1 MDTVRTASQDETGTL
16 AGQPVSRKEQQAIA
30 ARDRIV
36 RAVIECL
43 DELGY
48 AETSINRI
56 QKRAGISRGALT
68 HHFPSK
74 EELMVVT
81 AERLLRPTLV
91 PQRGGTHP
99 QQTAEQRR
107 ATVETDIVWMW
118 EKLVDTREGRAL
130 LEILVATRTDVAL
143 KGRISETFVR
153 WNRAINDSL
162 IANHPVLGL
171 GEEEQREIWSMCR
184 VFMRGLNTQNQFE
197 PDHAARHKLVSSFA
211 RMIATRFS

>member
-1 MDTVRTASQDETGTL
+1 MSEADKAPTTAQTPP
-16 AGQPVSRKEQQAIA
+16 AAAPSRKEQQAIA

-36 RAVIECL
+36 RAVIDCL
-43 DELGY
+43 DEHGY

-56 QKRAGISRGALT
+56 QERAGISRGALT

-81 AERLLRPTLV
+81 AERLLQPTLV
-91 PQRGGTHP
+91 PPRKSARHFDSAPQRM
-99 QQTAEQRR
+99 A
-107 ATVETDIVWMW
+107 AVEADIVWMW

-143 KGRISETFVR
+143 KGRISQTFFR

-162 IANHPVLGL
+162 AANYLLHGL
-171 GEEEQREIWSMCR
+171 AEEEQRELWTMCR
-184 VFMRGLNTQNQFE
+184 VFLRGLNTQSQFE
-197 PDHAARHKLVSSFA
+197 PDRQARSALVRSFA
-211 RMIATRFS
+211 KMIAMRFV

>member
-1 MDTVRTASQDETGTL
+1 MTAE
-16 AGQPVSRKEQQAIA
+16 APPAAARSRKEQQAIA

-43 DELGY
+43 DEHGY

-56 QKRAGISRGALT
+56 QERAGISRGALT

-81 AERLLRPTLV
+81 AERLLQPTLV
-91 PQRGGTHP
+91 PQRKGARHFDS
-99 QQTAEQRR
+99 AAQRM
-107 ATVETDIVWMW
+107 AAVEADIVWMW

-143 KGRISETFVR
+143 KSRISQTFFG

-162 IANHPVLGL
+162 AANYLLHGL
-171 GEEEQREIWSMCR
+171 GEDEQRELWTMCR
-184 VFMRGLNTQNQFE
+184 VFLRGLNTQSQFE
-197 PDHAARHKLVSSFA
+197 PDHQTRGALVRSFA
-211 RMIATRFS
+211 KMIAGRFV